1 MDNQQTNAVNTMNL
15 TDNWQGT
22 SWQLIGLS
30 PALADLTINIDKSLS
45 IGRSDSNDLVL
56 AASQISRQHAKI
68 NRIGEQLYV
77 QDLGSSN
84 GTFINGERISTDAHA
99 LQATDELAFADLVF
113 LVVNSPV
120 DALDGAGFLNS
131 LQDIEN
137 FTPTTD
143 IHTQTEST
151 ASVEPISANAASN
164 AAPVIDVVTT
174 QDFLPSEQLSNTHV
188 EQSVPSTPTTVD
200 VASVDNPA
208 SPLLNTP
215 AQPPVVTETV
225 PVLSSQPV
233 VPSVQVS
240 AVQPAQP
247 SPVSTVDADAMKP
260 APMNHAAMETEPT
273 KPAAKKNATVAII
286 IVVIIAL
293 IIASVLLMY

>member
-1 MDNQQTNAVNTMNL
+1 MDNHQTNAVNTMNL
-15 TDNWQGT
+15 TDNSQGT

-30 PALADLTINIDKSLS
+30 SALADLTIDIDKSLS

-56 AASQISRQHAKI
+56 ATSQISRQHAKI

-84 GTFINGERISTDAHA
+84 GTFINGERISTEAHA

-113 LVVNSPV
+113 LVVNAPV
-120 DALDGAGFLNS
+120 DALDGASFLDS
-131 LQDIEN
+131 LQNIEN

-151 ASVEPISANAASN
+151 ASVEVISPNAASN

-174 QDFLPSEQLSNTHV
+174 QDFLPSEQMSNTRV
-188 EQSVPSTPTTVD
+188 EQSVRSTPTTVD
-200 VASVDNPA
+200 VASVDNPT
-208 SPLLNTP
+208 STLLNTP

-225 PVLSSQPV
+225 PSQPV
-233 VPSVQVS
+233 VSPVQVS

-247 SPVSTVDADAMKP
+247 SPVSTVEADAI
-260 APMNHAAMETEPT
+260 

>member
-1 MDNQQTNAVNTMNL
+1 MDNHQTNAVDTMNL
-15 TDNWQGT
+15 TDNSQGT

-30 PALADLTINIDKSLS
+30 PALADLTIDIDKSLS

-56 AASQISRQHAKI
+56 ATAQISRQHAKI

-84 GTFINGERISTDAHA
+84 GTFINGERIATEAYA

-113 LVVNSPV
+113 LVVNAPV
-120 DALDGAGFLNS
+120 SALDGASFLDG

-143 IHTQTEST
+143 IHTQTEL
-151 ASVEPISANAASN
+151 AKSVEPISANAAAN

-174 QDFLPSEQLSNTHV
+174 QDFLPSEQLTNTHV
-188 EQSVPSTPTTVD
+188 EQSVPSTPITTVD
-200 VASVDNPA
+200 VASVDNPK
-208 SPLLNTP
+208 SPIVNTP
-215 AQPPVVTETV
+215 SQPPVVTEAV
-225 PVLSSQPV
+225 AVSSQPV
-233 VPSVQVS
+233 VSP
-240 AVQPAQP
+240 AQPAQ
-247 SPVSTVDADAMKP
+247 SLPVSTLEADAI
-260 APMNHAAMETEPT
+260 

>member
-1 MDNQQTNAVNTMNL
+1 MDNHQTNAVNTMNL
-15 TDNWQGT
+15 TDNSQGT

-30 PALADLTINIDKSLS
+30 PALADLTIDIDKSLS

-56 AASQISRQHAKI
+56 ATSQISRQHAKI
-68 NRIGEQLYV
+68 NRIGGQLYV

-84 GTFINGERISTDAHA
+84 GTFINGERIATDAHA

-113 LVVNSPV
+113 LVVNAPV
-120 DALDGAGFLNS
+120 DARDGASFLDG
-131 LQDIEN
+131 LQDIES

-143 IHTQTEST
+143 IHTHTEST
-151 ASVEPISANAASN
+151 ASVEPISPNAASN

-174 QDFLPSEQLSNTHV
+174 QDFLPSEQMSNTHV
-188 EQSVPSTPTTVD
+188 EQSVPSAPTTTVD
-200 VASVDNPA
+200 VASVDNPT
-208 SPLLNTP
+208 SPLINTP
-215 AQPPVVTETV
+215 SQPPVVTEAV
-225 PVLSSQPV
+225 PVPSQPI

-240 AVQPAQP
+240 PVQPAQP
-247 SPVSTVDADAMKP
+247 LPVSTVEADAI
-260 APMNHAAMETEPT
+260 

-286 IVVIIAL
+286 IVVLIAL

>member
-1 MDNQQTNAVNTMNL
+1 MDNHQTNAVNTMNL
-15 TDNWQGT
+15 TDNSQGT

-30 PALADLTINIDKSLS
+30 PALADLTIDIDKSLS

-56 AASQISRQHAKI
+56 ATSQISRQHAKI

-84 GTFINGERISTDAHA
+84 GTFINGERIATDAHA

-113 LVVNSPV
+113 LVVNAPV
-120 DALDGAGFLNS
+120 DALDGASFLNS
-131 LQDIEN
+131 LQDIES

-143 IHTQTEST
+143 IHTHTEST
-151 ASVEPISANAASN
+151 ASVEPISPSAAAN

-188 EQSVPSTPTTVD
+188 EQSVPSAPTTTVD
-200 VASVDNPA
+200 VASVDNPT
-208 SPLLNTP
+208 SPLINTP
-215 AQPPVVTETV
+215 AQPPVVTEAV
-225 PVLSSQPV
+225 PVPSQPV
-233 VPSVQVS
+233 VS

-247 SPVSTVDADAMKP
+247 LPVSTVEADAI
-260 APMNHAAMETEPT
+260 

-286 IVVIIAL
+286 IVVLIAL

>member
-1 MDNQQTNAVNTMNL
+1 MDNHQTNAVNTMNL
-15 TDNWQGT
+15 TDNSQGT

-30 PALADLTINIDKSLS
+30 PALADLTIDIDKSLS

-56 AASQISRQHAKI
+56 ATSQISRQHAKI
-68 NRIGEQLYV
+68 NRIGGQLYV

-84 GTFINGERISTDAHA
+84 GTFINGERIATDAHA

-113 LVVNSPV
+113 LVVNAPV
-120 DALDGAGFLNS
+120 DALDGTSFLDG

-151 ASVEPISANAASN
+151 ASVEPISPNAASN

-174 QDFLPSEQLSNTHV
+174 QDFLPSEQLSNTNV

-208 SPLLNTP
+208 LPLLNTP
-215 AQPPVVTETV
+215 AQPPVVTEAV
-225 PVLSSQPV
+225 PSQPI

>member
-1 MDNQQTNAVNTMNL
+1 MDNQQTNTVNTMNL
-15 TDNWQGT
+15 TDNSQGT

-30 PALADLTINIDKSLS
+30 SALADLTIDIDKSLS

-56 AASQISRQHAKI
+56 ATSQISRQHAKI

-84 GTFINGERISTDAHA
+84 GTFINGERISTEAHA

-113 LVVNSPV
+113 LVVDAPV
-120 DALDGAGFLNS
+120 DALDGASFLDS
-131 LQDIEN
+131 LQNIEN

-151 ASVEPISANAASN
+151 ASVEVISPNAASN

-174 QDFLPSEQLSNTHV
+174 QDFLPSEQMSNTRV
-188 EQSVPSTPTTVD
+188 EQSVRSTPTTVD
-200 VASVDNPA
+200 VASVDNPT
-208 SPLLNTP
+208 STLLNTP

-225 PVLSSQPV
+225 PSQPV
-233 VPSVQVS
+233 VSPVQVS

-247 SPVSTVDADAMKP
+247 SPVSTVEADAI
-260 APMNHAAMETEPT
+260 

>member
-1 MDNQQTNAVNTMNL
+1 MDNHQTNAVNTMNL
-15 TDNWQGT
+15 TDNSQGT

-30 PALADLTINIDKSLS
+30 PALADLTIDIDKSLS

-56 AASQISRQHAKI
+56 ATSQISRQHAKI

-84 GTFINGERISTDAHA
+84 GTFINGERIGTDAHA
-99 LQATDELAFADLVF
+99 LQATDELAFADLAF
-113 LVVNSPV
+113 LVVNAPV
-120 DALDGAGFLNS
+120 DALDGDSFLDD

-137 FTPTTD
+137 FIPTTD

-151 ASVEPISANAASN
+151 ASVEPSSLNAAAN

-200 VASVDNPA
+200 VASVDNPT
-208 SPLLNTP
+208 SPIVNTP
-215 AQPPVVTETV
+215 SQTPVVTEAI
-225 PVLSSQPV
+225 PSQPV

-247 SPVSTVDADAMKP
+247 SPVSTVEADAI
-260 APMNHAAMETEPT
+260 

>member
-1 MDNQQTNAVNTMNL
+1 MDNHQTNAVNTMNL
-15 TDNWQGT
+15 TDNSQGT

-30 PALADLTINIDKSLS
+30 PALADLTIDIDKSLS

-56 AASQISRQHAKI
+56 ATSQISRQHAKI

-84 GTFINGERISTDAHA
+84 GTFINGERISTEAHA

-113 LVVNSPV
+113 LVVNAPV
-120 DALDGAGFLNS
+120 DALDDDSFLNS

-151 ASVEPISANAASN
+151 ASVEPISPNAASN
-164 AAPVIDVVTT
+164 ASPVIDVVTT
-174 QDFLPSEQLSNTHV
+174 QDFLPSEQMSNTHV
-188 EQSVPSTPTTVD
+188 EKSVPSTPTTVD
-200 VASVDNPA
+200 VASVDNSP

-215 AQPPVVTETV
+215 AQTPVVTEAI
-225 PVLSSQPV
+225 PSQPV

-247 SPVSTVDADAMKP
+247 SPVSTVEADAI
-260 APMNHAAMETEPT
+260 

>member
-1 MDNQQTNAVNTMNL
+1 MDNQQTNTVNTMNL
-15 TDNWQGT
+15 TDNSQGT

-30 PALADLTINIDKSLS
+30 SALADLTIDIDKSLS

-56 AASQISRQHAKI
+56 ATSQISRQHAKI

-84 GTFINGERISTDAHA
+84 GTFINGERISTEAHA

-113 LVVNSPV
+113 LVVNAPV
-120 DALDGAGFLNS
+120 DARDGASFLDG
-131 LQDIEN
+131 LQDIES

-143 IHTQTEST
+143 IHTHTEST
-151 ASVEPISANAASN
+151 ASVELISPNAAAN

-174 QDFLPSEQLSNTHV
+174 QDFLPSQLSNTHV
-188 EQSVPSTPTTVD
+188 EQSVPSTPKTVD

-225 PVLSSQPV
+225 AVSSQPV

-247 SPVSTVDADAMKP
+247 SPVSTVEADAI
-260 APMNHAAMETEPT
+260 

>member
-1 MDNQQTNAVNTMNL
+1 MDNHQTNAVNTMNL
-15 TDNWQGT
+15 TDNSQGT

-30 PALADLTINIDKSLS
+30 PALADLTIDIDKSLS

-56 AASQISRQHAKI
+56 ATSQISRQHAKI

-84 GTFINGERISTDAHA
+84 GTFINGERIGTDAHA

-113 LVVNSPV
+113 LVVNAPV
-120 DALDGAGFLNS
+120 DALDGASFLDG

-151 ASVEPISANAASN
+151 ASVEPISPNAAAN

-188 EQSVPSTPTTVD
+188 EQSVPATPTTMN
-200 VASVDNPA
+200 VASVDNPP
-208 SPLLNTP
+208 SPIVNTP
-215 AQPPVVTETV
+215 SQTPVVTEAI
-225 PVLSSQPV
+225 PSQPV
-233 VPSVQVS
+233 VSP
-240 AVQPAQP
+240 VQPAQP
-247 SPVSTVDADAMKP
+247 SPVSTVDTDAMKP
-260 APMNHAAMETEPT
+260 TPMKSEPT
-273 KPAAKKNATVAII
+273 KPTAKKNATVAIM

>member
-1 MDNQQTNAVNTMNL
+1 MDNYQTNAVNTMNL
-15 TDNWQGT
+15 TDNSQGT

-30 PALADLTINIDKSLS
+30 PALADLTIDIDKSLS

-56 AASQISRQHAKI
+56 ATSQISRQHAKI
-68 NRIGEQLYV
+68 NCIGEQLYV

-84 GTFINGERISTDAHA
+84 GTFINGERIATDAHA

-113 LVVNSPV
+113 LVVNAPV
-120 DALDGAGFLNS
+120 DALDDASFLDG
-131 LQDIEN
+131 LQDIES

-151 ASVEPISANAASN
+151 PSVEPISPNAAAN

-174 QDFLPSEQLSNTHV
+174 QDFLPSEQLTNTHV
-188 EQSVPSTPTTVD
+188 EQSVPSTPTTTVD
-200 VASVDNPA
+200 VASIDNPT

-215 AQPPVVTETV
+215 AQPPVITEAV
-225 PVLSSQPV
+225 AVSSQPV
-233 VPSVQVS
+233 VSP
-240 AVQPAQP
+240 VQPAQP
-247 SPVSTVDADAMKP
+247 SPVSTVDTDAMKP
-260 APMNHAAMETEPT
+260 TPMKSEPT
-273 KPAAKKNATVAII
+273 KPTAKKNATVAIM

>member
-1 MDNQQTNAVNTMNL
+1 MDNHQTNTVDTMNL
-15 TDNWQGT
+15 TDNSQGT

-30 PALADLTINIDKSLS
+30 PALADLTIDIDKSLS

-56 AASQISRQHAKI
+56 ATSQISRQHAKI
-68 NRIGEQLYV
+68 NCIGEQLYV

-84 GTFINGERISTDAHA
+84 GTFINGERIGTDAHA

-113 LVVNSPV
+113 LVVDAPV
-120 DALDGAGFLNS
+120 DALDDDSFLDG

-151 ASVEPISANAASN
+151 ASVEPSSLNAAAN

-174 QDFLPSEQLSNTHV
+174 QDFLPSEQLTNTHV

-200 VASVDNPA
+200 VASVDNSP

-215 AQPPVVTETV
+215 AQTPVVTEAI
-225 PVLSSQPV
+225 PSQPV

-247 SPVSTVDADAMKP
+247 LPVSTVDTDAI
-260 APMNHAAMETEPT
+260 

>member
-1 MDNQQTNAVNTMNL
+1 MDNYQTNAVNTMNL
-15 TDNWQGT
+15 TDNSQGT

-30 PALADLTINIDKSLS
+30 PALADLTIDIDKSLS
-45 IGRSDSNDLVL
+45 IGRSDSNNLVL
-56 AASQISRQHAKI
+56 ATSQISRQHAKI
-68 NRIGEQLYV
+68 NCIGEQLYV

-84 GTFINGERISTDAHA
+84 GTFVNGERIGTDAHA

-113 LVVNSPV
+113 LVVNAPV
-120 DALDGAGFLNS
+120 DALDGDSFLNS
-131 LQDIEN
+131 LQDIES

-151 ASVEPISANAASN
+151 ASVEPISANAAAN

-174 QDFLPSEQLSNTHV
+174 QDFLPSQLSNTHV
-188 EQSVPSTPTTVD
+188 EQSVPSTPTTTVD
-200 VASVDNPA
+200 VASIDNPT

-215 AQPPVVTETV
+215 AQPPVITEAV
-225 PVLSSQPV
+225 AVSSQPV
-233 VPSVQVS
+233 VSP
-240 AVQPAQP
+240 VQPAQP
-247 SPVSTVDADAMKP
+247 SPVSTVDTDAMKP
-260 APMNHAAMETEPT
+260 TPMKSEPT
-273 KPAAKKNATVAII
+273 KPTAKKNATVAIM

>member
-1 MDNQQTNAVNTMNL
+1 MDNHQTNAVNTMNL
-15 TDNWQGT
+15 TDNSQGT

-30 PALADLTINIDKSLS
+30 PALADLTIDIDKSLS

-56 AASQISRQHAKI
+56 ATSQISRQHAKI

-84 GTFINGERISTDAHA
+84 GTFINGERIATDAHA

-113 LVVNSPV
+113 LVVNAPV
-120 DALDGAGFLNS
+120 DARDGASFLDG

-151 ASVEPISANAASN
+151 ASVEPISPNAAAN

-174 QDFLPSEQLSNTHV
+174 QDFLPSEQMSNTQV

-200 VASVDNPA
+200 VASVDNPT

-215 AQPPVVTETV
+215 AQPPVVTEEV
-225 PVLSSQPV
+225 PLQPV
-233 VPSVQVS
+233 VPS
-240 AVQPAQP
+240 VQPAQP
-247 SPVSTVDADAMKP
+247 SPVSTVESDAIKPTPMKS
-260 APMNHAAMETEPT
+260 EPT
-273 KPAAKKNATVAII
+273 KPAAKKNATVAIM

>member
-15 TDNWQGT
+15 TDNSQGT

-30 PALADLTINIDKSLS
+30 PALADLTIDIDKSLS

-56 AASQISRQHAKI
+56 ATSQISRQHAKI

-84 GTFINGERISTDAHA
+84 GTFINGERISTEAHA

-113 LVVNSPV
+113 LVVNAPV
-120 DALDGAGFLNS
+120 DALDGASFLDG

-151 ASVEPISANAASN
+151 ASVEPISPNAASN

-174 QDFLPSEQLSNTHV
+174 QDFLPSEQLSKTHV

-200 VASVDNPA
+200 VASVDNPT
-208 SPLLNTP
+208 SPLLNTL
-215 AQPPVVTETV
+215 AHPPVVTETV
-225 PVLSSQPV
+225 AVPSQPI

-240 AVQPAQP
+240 PVQLAQP
-247 SPVSTVDADAMKP
+247 SPVSTLEAD
-260 APMNHAAMETEPT
+260 EI

>member
-1 MDNQQTNAVNTMNL
+1 MDNYQTNAVDTMNL
-15 TDNWQGT
+15 TDNSQGT

-30 PALADLTINIDKSLS
+30 PALADLTIDIDKSLS

-56 AASQISRQHAKI
+56 ATSQISRQHAKI

-77 QDLGSSN
+77 QDLSSSN
-84 GTFINGERISTDAHA
+84 GTFVNGERISTDAHA

-113 LVVNSPV
+113 LVVNAPV
-120 DALDGAGFLNS
+120 SALDGDSFLDS

-143 IHTQTEST
+143 IHTQTEL
-151 ASVEPISANAASN
+151 AKSVEPSSLNAAAN
-164 AAPVIDVVTT
+164 AAPVVDVVTT

-188 EQSVPSTPTTVD
+188 EQSVPSIPTTVD
-200 VASVDNPA
+200 VASVDNPT
-208 SPLLNTP
+208 SPILNTP
-215 AQPPVVTETV
+215 SQTPVVTE
-225 PVLSSQPV
+225 SI
-233 VPSVQVS
+233 VS
-240 AVQPAQP
+240 PVQPAQP
-247 SPVSTVDADAMKP
+247 SPVSTVDTDAI
-260 APMNHAAMETEPT
+260 

>member
-1 MDNQQTNAVNTMNL
+1 MDNHQTNAVNTMNL
-15 TDNWQGT
+15 TDNSQGT

-30 PALADLTINIDKSLS
+30 PALADLTIDIDKSLS

-56 AASQISRQHAKI
+56 ATAQISRQHAKI

-84 GTFINGERISTDAHA
+84 GTFINGERISTEAHA

-113 LVVNSPV
+113 LVVNAPV
-120 DALDGAGFLNS
+120 SALDDASFLDS
-131 LQDIEN
+131 LQNIEN

-143 IHTQTEST
+143 IHTQTEL
-151 ASVEPISANAASN
+151 AKSVEPISPNAASN

-188 EQSVPSTPTTVD
+188 QQSVPSTPTTTVD
-200 VASVDNPA
+200 VASVDNPK
-208 SPLLNTP
+208 SPIVNTP
-215 AQPPVVTETV
+215 SQPPVVTEAV
-225 PVLSSQPV
+225 AVSSQPV
-233 VPSVQVS
+233 VSP
-240 AVQPAQP
+240 VQPAQ
-247 SPVSTVDADAMKP
+247 SLPVSTLEADAI
-260 APMNHAAMETEPT
+260 

>member
-30 PALADLTINIDKSLS
+30 PALVDLTIDIDKSLS

-56 AASQISRQHAKI
+56 ATSQISRQHAKI
-68 NRIGEQLYV
+68 NRIGGQLYV

-84 GTFINGERISTDAHA
+84 GTFINGERISTEAHA

-113 LVVNSPV
+113 LVVNAPV
-120 DALDGAGFLNS
+120 DALNGDSFLDS

-137 FTPTTD
+137 FTPTID

-151 ASVEPISANAASN
+151 ASVEPISANAAAN

-174 QDFLPSEQLSNTHV
+174 QDFLPSEQMSNTHV
-188 EQSVPSTPTTVD
+188 QQSVPSTPTTTVD
-200 VASVDNPA
+200 VTSVDN
-208 SPLLNTP
+208 SPSPIVNTP
-215 AQPPVVTETV
+215 SQPPVVNETV
-225 PVLSSQPV
+225 AVSSQPV
-233 VPSVQVS
+233 VSPC
-240 AVQPAQP
+240 QPAQP
-247 SPVSTVDADAMKP
+247 SPVSTVDTDAI
-260 APMNHAAMETEPT
+260 
-273 KPAAKKNATVAII
+273 KPAAKKNATVAIM

>member
-1 MDNQQTNAVNTMNL
+1 MDNHQTNAVNTMNL
-15 TDNWQGT
+15 TENSQGT

-30 PALADLTINIDKSLS
+30 PALADLTIDIDKSLS

-56 AASQISRQHAKI
+56 ATSQISRQHAKI

-84 GTFINGERISTDAHA
+84 GTFINGERIGTDAHA

-113 LVVNSPV
+113 LVVNAPV
-120 DALDGAGFLNS
+120 NALDDDSFLDS

-151 ASVEPISANAASN
+151 ASVEPSSLNAAAN

-174 QDFLPSEQLSNTHV
+174 QDFLPSEQLTNTHV
-188 EQSVPSTPTTVD
+188 EQSVPSTPTTTVD
-200 VASVDNPA
+200 VASIDNPT

-215 AQPPVVTETV
+215 AQPPVVTEAV
-225 PVLSSQPV
+225 SSQPV
-233 VPSVQVS
+233 VSP
-240 AVQPAQP
+240 VQPAQP
-247 SPVSTVDADAMKP
+247 SPVSTVDTDAMKP
-260 APMNHAAMETEPT
+260 TPMKSEPT
-273 KPAAKKNATVAII
+273 KPAAKKNATVAIM

>member
-1 MDNQQTNAVNTMNL
+1 MDNYQTNAVNTMNL
-15 TDNWQGT
+15 TDNSQST
-22 SWQLIGLS
+22 LWQLIGLS
-30 PALADLTINIDKSLS
+30 PALADLTIDIDKSLS

-56 AASQISRQHAKI
+56 ATSQISRQHAKI

-84 GTFINGERISTDAHA
+84 GTFINGERIGTEAHA

-113 LVVNSPV
+113 LVVNAPV
-120 DALDGAGFLNS
+120 NALDGASFLDG

-137 FTPTTD
+137 FTATTD

-151 ASVEPISANAASN
+151 ASVEPSSLNAAAN
-164 AAPVIDVVTT
+164 TAPVVDVVTT

-188 EQSVPSTPTTVD
+188 EQSVPSTPTTTVD
-200 VASVDNPA
+200 VASIDNPT

-215 AQPPVVTETV
+215 AQPPVITEAI
-225 PVLSSQPV
+225 PSQPV

-247 SPVSTVDADAMKP
+247 SPVSTVDTDAMKP
-260 APMNHAAMETEPT
+260 TPMKSEPT
-273 KPAAKKNATVAII
+273 KPTAKKNATVAIM

>member
-1 MDNQQTNAVNTMNL
+1 MDNQQTNTVNTMNL
-15 TDNWQGT
+15 TDNSQGT

-30 PALADLTINIDKSLS
+30 SALADLTIDIDKSLS

-56 AASQISRQHAKI
+56 ATSQISRQHAKI

-84 GTFINGERISTDAHA
+84 GTFINGERISTEAHA

-113 LVVNSPV
+113 LVVNAPV
-120 DALDGAGFLNS
+120 DALDGASFLDS
-131 LQDIEN
+131 LQNIEN

-151 ASVEPISANAASN
+151 ASVEPISPHAASN
-164 AAPVIDVVTT
+164 AAPVIDVATT
-174 QDFLPSEQLSNTHV
+174 QDFLPSEQQMSNTRV
-188 EQSVPSTPTTVD
+188 EQSVRSTPTTVD
-200 VASVDNPA
+200 VASVDNPT
-208 SPLLNTP
+208 STLLNTP

-225 PVLSSQPV
+225 PSQPV
-233 VPSVQVS
+233 VSPVQVS

-247 SPVSTVDADAMKP
+247 SPVSTVEADAI
-260 APMNHAAMETEPT
+260 

>member
-1 MDNQQTNAVNTMNL
+1 MNL
-15 TDNWQGT
+15 TDNSQGN

-30 PALADLTINIDKSLS
+30 PALADLTIDIDKSLS

-56 AASQISRQHAKI
+56 ATSQISRQHAKI
-68 NRIGEQLYV
+68 NRIGERLYV

-84 GTFINGERISTDAHA
+84 GTFVNGERISTDAHA

-113 LVVNSPV
+113 LVVNAPV
-120 DALDGAGFLNS
+120 DARDGASFLDG

-151 ASVEPISANAASN
+151 ASVEPISPNAASN
-164 AAPVIDVVTT
+164 ASPVIDVVTT
-174 QDFLPSEQLSNTHV
+174 QDFLPSEQMSNTHV
-188 EQSVPSTPTTVD
+188 AQSVPSTPTTTVD
-200 VASVDNPA
+200 VASVDNPT
-208 SPLLNTP
+208 SPIVNTP
-215 AQPPVVTETV
+215 SQPPVVTEAVLV
-225 PVLSSQPV
+225 PSQPV
-233 VPSVQVS
+233 VSP
-240 AVQPAQP
+240 VQPAQP
-247 SPVSTVDADAMKP
+247 SPVSTVEADAI
-260 APMNHAAMETEPT
+260 

-286 IVVIIAL
+286 IVVLIAL

>member
-84 GTFINGERISTDAHA
+84 GTFINGERISKEAHA

-113 LVVNSPV
+113 LVVNAPV
-120 DALDGAGFLNS
+120 DALDDASFLDG

-151 ASVEPISANAASN
+151 ASVEPISPNAAAN

-174 QDFLPSEQLSNTHV
+174 QDFLPSQLSNTHV

-200 VASVDNPA
+200 VASVDNSP

-215 AQPPVVTETV
+215 AHPPVVTETV
-225 PVLSSQPV
+225 PLQPV

-240 AVQPAQP
+240 PVQSAQP
-247 SPVSTVDADAMKP
+247 SPVSTVDTDAI
-260 APMNHAAMETEPT
+260 

>member
-1 MDNQQTNAVNTMNL
+1 MDNHQTNTVDTMNL
-15 TDNWQGT
+15 TDNSQGT

-30 PALADLTINIDKSLS
+30 PALADLTIDIDKSLS

-56 AASQISRQHAKI
+56 ATSQISRQHAKI

-113 LVVNSPV
+113 LVVNAPV
-120 DALDGAGFLNS
+120 DALDDASFLNS

-151 ASVEPISANAASN
+151 ASVEPISPNAASN

-188 EQSVPSTPTTVD
+188 EQSVPATPTTMN

-215 AQPPVVTETV
+215 AQTPVVTEAV
-225 PVLSSQPV
+225 AVSSQPV

-240 AVQPAQP
+240 AVQPAQL
-247 SPVSTVDADAMKP
+247 SPVSTVDTDAMKP
-260 APMNHAAMETEPT
+260 TPMKSEPT
-273 KPAAKKNATVAII
+273 KPAAKKNATVAIM

-293 IIASVLLMY
+293 IIASVLLIY

>member
-1 MDNQQTNAVNTMNL
+1 MDNHQTNAVNTMNL
-15 TDNWQGT
+15 TDNSQGT

-30 PALADLTINIDKSLS
+30 PALADLTIDIDKSLS

-56 AASQISRQHAKI
+56 ATSQISRQHAKI
-68 NRIGEQLYV
+68 NRIGERLYV

-84 GTFINGERISTDAHA
+84 GTFINGERISTEAHA

-113 LVVNSPV
+113 LVVNAPV
-120 DALDGAGFLNS
+120 DALDDDSFLNS

-137 FTPTTD
+137 FTPITD
-143 IHTQTEST
+143 IHTQNEST
-151 ASVEPISANAASN
+151 ASVEPISPNAAAN

-188 EQSVPSTPTTVD
+188 EQSVPSTPTTTVD
-200 VASVDNPA
+200 VLSVDN
-208 SPLLNTP
+208 SPSPILNTP
-215 AQPPVVTETV
+215 SQPPVVTEAV
-225 PVLSSQPV
+225 PVPSQPV
-233 VPSVQVS
+233 VSP
-240 AVQPAQP
+240 VQPAQP
-247 SPVSTVDADAMKP
+247 SPVSTVEADAI
-260 APMNHAAMETEPT
+260 

>member
-1 MDNQQTNAVNTMNL
+1 MDNHQTNAVNTMNL
-15 TDNWQGT
+15 TENSQGT

-30 PALADLTINIDKSLS
+30 PALADLTIDIDKSLS

-56 AASQISRQHAKI
+56 ATSQISRQHAKI

-113 LVVNSPV
+113 LVVNAPV
-120 DALDGAGFLNS
+120 DALNGDSFLDS

-151 ASVEPISANAASN
+151 ASVEPSSLNAAAN
-164 AAPVIDVVTT
+164 TAPVID
-174 QDFLPSEQLSNTHV
+174 LS
-188 EQSVPSTPTTVD
+188 
-200 VASVDNPA
+200 
-208 SPLLNTP
+208 
-215 AQPPVVTETV
+215 
-225 PVLSSQPV
+225 
-233 VPSVQVS
+233 
-240 AVQPAQP
+240 
-247 SPVSTVDADAMKP
+247 
-260 APMNHAAMETEPT
+260 
-273 KPAAKKNATVAII
+273 
-286 IVVIIAL
+286 L
-293 IIASVLLMY
+293 IHI

>member
-1 MDNQQTNAVNTMNL
+1 MDNHNTNAVNTMNL
-15 TDNWQGT
+15 TDNSQGT

-30 PALADLTINIDKSLS
+30 PALADLTIDIDKSLS

-56 AASQISRQHAKI
+56 ATSQISRQHAKI

-84 GTFINGERISTDAHA
+84 GTFINGERIGTDAHA
-99 LQATDELAFADLVF
+99 LQATDELAFADLAF
-113 LVVNSPV
+113 LVVNAPV
-120 DALDGAGFLNS
+120 DALDGAIFLDG

-151 ASVEPISANAASN
+151 ASVEPISPNAAAN

-174 QDFLPSEQLSNTHV
+174 QDFLPSQLSNTHV
-188 EQSVPSTPTTVD
+188 EQSVPATPKTVD

-225 PVLSSQPV
+225 AVSSQPV
-233 VPSVQVS
+233 VSSP
-240 AVQPAQP
+240 VQPAQP
-247 SPVSTVDADAMKP
+247 SPVSTVDTDAMKP
-260 APMNHAAMETEPT
+260 APMNHPAMETAPT
-273 KPAAKKNATVAII
+273 KPAAKKNATVAIM

-293 IIASVLLMY
+293 IIASVLLIY

>member
-84 GTFINGERISTDAHA
+84 GTFINGERISTEAHA

-113 LVVNSPV
+113 LVVNAPV
-120 DALDGAGFLNS
+120 DALDDASFLDG

-151 ASVEPISANAASN
+151 ASVEPISPNAASN

-200 VASVDNPA
+200 VASVDN
-208 SPLLNTP
+208 SPSTLLNTP
-215 AQPPVVTETV
+215 AQPPVVTEAV
-225 PVLSSQPV
+225 AIPSQPI

-240 AVQPAQP
+240 PVQSAQP
-247 SPVSTVDADAMKP
+247 SPVSTVDTDAI
-260 APMNHAAMETEPT
+260 

>member
-1 MDNQQTNAVNTMNL
+1 MDNHQTNAVNTMNL
-15 TDNWQGT
+15 TDNSQGT

-30 PALADLTINIDKSLS
+30 PALADLTIDIDKSLS

-56 AASQISRQHAKI
+56 ATSQISRQHAKI
-68 NRIGEQLYV
+68 NCIGEQLYV

-84 GTFINGERISTDAHA
+84 GTFINGERIGTDAHA

-113 LVVNSPV
+113 LVVNAPV
-120 DALDGAGFLNS
+120 NALDDDSFLDS

-151 ASVEPISANAASN
+151 ASVEPISPNAASN

-188 EQSVPSTPTTVD
+188 EQSVPSTPTTTVD
-200 VASVDNPA
+200 LASVNNPT
-208 SPLLNTP
+208 SPLPNTP
-215 AQPPVVTETV
+215 TQPPVVTEAI
-225 PVLSSQPV
+225 PSQPV

-247 SPVSTVDADAMKP
+247 SPVSTVEADAI
-260 APMNHAAMETEPT
+260 

>member
-1 MDNQQTNAVNTMNL
+1 MDNHNTNAVNTMNL

-113 LVVNSPV
+113 LVVNAPV
-120 DALDGAGFLNS
+120 DALDGDSFLNS
-131 LQDIEN
+131 LQDIES

-143 IHTQTEST
+143 IHAQTEST
-151 ASVEPISANAASN
+151 ASVEPISPNAASN

-174 QDFLPSEQLSNTHV
+174 QDFLPSQLSNTHV
-188 EQSVPSTPTTVD
+188 EQSVPATPTTID
-200 VASVDNPA
+200 VASVDNPP
-208 SPLLNTP
+208 SPLLNTS
-215 AQPPVVTETV
+215 AQPTVVTETV
-225 PVLSSQPV
+225 PVPSQPV
-233 VPSVQVS
+233 VPSL
-240 AVQPAQP
+240 QPAQP
-247 SPVSTVDADAMKP
+247 LPVSTVEADSI
-260 APMNHAAMETEPT
+260 

>member
-15 TDNWQGT
+15 TDNSQGT

-30 PALADLTINIDKSLS
+30 PALADLTIDIDKSLS

-56 AASQISRQHAKI
+56 ATSQISRQHAKI

-113 LVVNSPV
+113 LVVNAPV
-120 DALDGAGFLNS
+120 DALDDDSFLDG

-137 FTPTTD
+137 FTLTTD
-143 IHTQTEST
+143 IHTQNEST
-151 ASVEPISANAASN
+151 ASVEPISPNAAAN

-174 QDFLPSEQLSNTHV
+174 QDFLLSEQLSNTHV
-188 EQSVPSTPTTVD
+188 EQSVPSTPTTTLD
-200 VASVDNPA
+200 VASVDNPT
-208 SPLLNTP
+208 SPLLNTR
-215 AQPPVVTETV
+215 AQTPVVTEAV
-225 PVLSSQPV
+225 PVPSQPV
-233 VPSVQVS
+233 VSP
-240 AVQPAQP
+240 VQPAHP
-247 SPVSTVDADAMKP
+247 SPVSTVEADAI
-260 APMNHAAMETEPT
+260 

>member
-1 MDNQQTNAVNTMNL
+1 MDNHQTNAVNTMNL
-15 TDNWQGT
+15 TENSQGT

-30 PALADLTINIDKSLS
+30 PALADLTIDIDKSLS

-56 AASQISRQHAKI
+56 ATSQISRQHAKI
-68 NRIGEQLYV
+68 NRIGGQLYV

-84 GTFINGERISTDAHA
+84 GTFINGERIATDAHA

-113 LVVNSPV
+113 LVVNAPV
-120 DALDGAGFLNS
+120 DALDGDSFLNS
-131 LQDIEN
+131 LQDIES

-151 ASVEPISANAASN
+151 ALVEPISANAAAN

-188 EQSVPSTPTTVD
+188 EQSVPSTPTTTVD
-200 VASVDNPA
+200 VASIDNPT

-215 AQPPVVTETV
+215 AQPPVITEAV
-225 PVLSSQPV
+225 AVSSQPV
-233 VPSVQVS
+233 VSP
-240 AVQPAQP
+240 VQPAQP
-247 SPVSTVDADAMKP
+247 SPVSTVDTDAMKP
-260 APMNHAAMETEPT
+260 TPMKSEPT
-273 KPAAKKNATVAII
+273 KPAAKKNATVAIM

>member
-1 MDNQQTNAVNTMNL
+1 MDNQQTNTVNTMNL
-15 TDNWQGT
+15 TDNSQGT

-30 PALADLTINIDKSLS
+30 SALADLTIDIDKSLS

-56 AASQISRQHAKI
+56 ATSQISRQHAKI

-84 GTFINGERISTDAHA
+84 GTFINGERINTEAHA

-113 LVVNSPV
+113 LVVNAPV
-120 DALDGAGFLNS
+120 DALDGASFLDS
-131 LQDIEN
+131 LQNIEN

-151 ASVEPISANAASN
+151 ASVEVISPNAASN

-174 QDFLPSEQLSNTHV
+174 QDFLPSEQMSNTRV
-188 EQSVPSTPTTVD
+188 EQSVRSTPTTVD
-200 VASVDNPA
+200 VASVDNPT
-208 SPLLNTP
+208 STLLNTP

-225 PVLSSQPV
+225 PSQPV
-233 VPSVQVS
+233 VSPVQVS

-247 SPVSTVDADAMKP
+247 SPVSTVEADAI
-260 APMNHAAMETEPT
+260 

>member
-1 MDNQQTNAVNTMNL
+1 MDNHQTNAVNTMNL
-15 TDNWQGT
+15 TDNSQGT

-30 PALADLTINIDKSLS
+30 PALADLTIDIDKSLS

-56 AASQISRQHAKI
+56 ATSQISRQHAKI

-84 GTFINGERISTDAHA
+84 GTFVNGERIGTDAHA

-113 LVVNSPV
+113 LVVNAPV
-120 DALDGAGFLNS
+120 NALDDDSFLDS
-131 LQDIEN
+131 LQDIES

-151 ASVEPISANAASN
+151 ASVEPISTNAAAN

-200 VASVDNPA
+200 VASVDNPP

-215 AQPPVVTETV
+215 SQPPVVTEAI
-225 PVLSSQPV
+225 PSQPV
-233 VPSVQVS
+233 VPS
-240 AVQPAQP
+240 VQPAQP
-247 SPVSTVDADAMKP
+247 SPVSTVEADAI
-260 APMNHAAMETEPT
+260 

>member
-15 TDNWQGT
+15 TDNSQGT

-30 PALADLTINIDKSLS
+30 PALADLTIDIDKSLS

-56 AASQISRQHAKI
+56 ATSQISRQHAKI

-84 GTFINGERISTDAHA
+84 GTFINGERISTDAYA

-113 LVVNSPV
+113 LVVNAPV
-120 DALDGAGFLNS
+120 DALDDAS
-131 LQDIEN
+131 LLDGLQHIEN

-143 IHTQTEST
+143 IHIQNEST
-151 ASVEPISANAASN
+151 ASVEPISPNAAAN

-174 QDFLPSEQLSNTHV
+174 QDFLPSEQMSNTHV
-188 EQSVPSTPTTVD
+188 EKSVPSTPTTVD
-200 VASVDNPA
+200 VASVDNSP

-215 AQPPVVTETV
+215 AQTPVVTEAI
-225 PVLSSQPV
+225 PSQPV

-247 SPVSTVDADAMKP
+247 SPVSTVESDAIKPTPMKS
-260 APMNHAAMETEPT
+260 EPT
-273 KPAAKKNATVAII
+273 KPAAKKNATVAIM

>member
-15 TDNWQGT
+15 TDNSQGT

-30 PALADLTINIDKSLS
+30 PALADLTIDIDKSLS

-68 NRIGEQLYV
+68 NRIGGQLYV

-113 LVVNSPV
+113 LVVNAPV
-120 DALDGAGFLNS
+120 DARDGASFLDG

-151 ASVEPISANAASN
+151 ASVEPISPNAASN

-174 QDFLPSEQLSNTHV
+174 QDFLPSQLSNTHV

-208 SPLLNTP
+208 LPLLNTP
-215 AQPPVVTETV
+215 AQPPVVTEAV
-225 PVLSSQPV
+225 PSQPI

>member
-1 MDNQQTNAVNTMNL
+1 MDNHQTNAVNTMNL
-15 TDNWQGT
+15 TENSQGT

-30 PALADLTINIDKSLS
+30 PALADLTIDIDKSLS

-56 AASQISRQHAKI
+56 ATSQISRQHAKI

-84 GTFINGERISTDAHA
+84 GTFINGERIGTDAHA

-113 LVVNSPV
+113 LVVNAPV
-120 DALDGAGFLNS
+120 DALDDDSFLDG

-151 ASVEPISANAASN
+151 ASVEPSSLNAAAN

-174 QDFLPSEQLSNTHV
+174 QDFLPSEQLTNTHV
-188 EQSVPSTPTTVD
+188 EQSVPSTPTTTVD
-200 VASVDNPA
+200 VASIDNPT

-215 AQPPVVTETV
+215 AQPPVITEAV
-225 PVLSSQPV
+225 AVSSQPV
-233 VPSVQVS
+233 VSP
-240 AVQPAQP
+240 VQPAQP
-247 SPVSTVDADAMKP
+247 SPVSTVEADAI
-260 APMNHAAMETEPT
+260 

-293 IIASVLLMY
+293 IIASVLLMYS

>member
-1 MDNQQTNAVNTMNL
+1 MDNHQTNAVDTMNL
-15 TDNWQGT
+15 TDNSQGT

-30 PALADLTINIDKSLS
+30 PALADLTIDIDKSLS

-56 AASQISRQHAKI
+56 ATSQISRQHAKI

-151 ASVEPISANAASN
+151 ASVESISANAASN

-200 VASVDNPA
+200 VASVENSP

-215 AQPPVVTETV
+215 AQDPVVTETV

-247 SPVSTVDADAMKP
+247 SPVSTVDTDAI
-260 APMNHAAMETEPT
+260 

>member
-1 MDNQQTNAVNTMNL
+1 MDNHQTNAVNTMNL

-30 PALADLTINIDKSLS
+30 PALADLTIDIDKSLS

-56 AASQISRQHAKI
+56 ATSQISRQHAKI
-68 NRIGEQLYV
+68 NRIGGQLYV

-84 GTFINGERISTDAHA
+84 GTFINGERIATDAHA

-113 LVVNSPV
+113 LVVNAPV
-120 DALDGAGFLNS
+120 DALDGASFLNS

-143 IHTQTEST
+143 IHTQTEL
-151 ASVEPISANAASN
+151 AKSVEPISPNAASN
-164 AAPVIDVVTT
+164 AAPVIDVITT

-188 EQSVPSTPTTVD
+188 EQSVPSAPTTTVD
-200 VASVDNPA
+200 VASVDNPT
-208 SPLLNTP
+208 SPLINTP
-215 AQPPVVTETV
+215 SQPPVVTEAV
-225 PVLSSQPV
+225 AIPSQPI
-233 VPSVQVS
+233 VS

>member
-1 MDNQQTNAVNTMNL
+1 MDNHQTNAVNTMNL
-15 TDNWQGT
+15 TDNSQGT

-30 PALADLTINIDKSLS
+30 PALADLTIDIDKSLS

-56 AASQISRQHAKI
+56 ATSQISRQHAKI

-113 LVVNSPV
+113 LVVNAPV
-120 DALDGAGFLNS
+120 DALDDDSFLNS

-151 ASVEPISANAASN
+151 ASVEPISPNAASN

-188 EQSVPSTPTTVD
+188 EQSVPSTPTTTVD
-200 VASVDNPA
+200 VASVDNPT
-208 SPLLNTP
+208 SSLINTP
-215 AQPPVVTETV
+215 SQPPVVTEAV
-225 PVLSSQPV
+225 PVPSQPV
-233 VPSVQVS
+233 VS

-247 SPVSTVDADAMKP
+247 LPVSTVEADAI
-260 APMNHAAMETEPT
+260 